1 MTGKIV
7 KGIAGFYYVHGSDNV
22 IYECRAKG
30 IFRNRNMKPLVGDD
44 VEITVLTREPPEGSI
59 DEILPRKGMLI
70 RPEVAN
76 VDQALVVFAIADPAP
91 NLNLLDRY
99 LVLMER
105 SRIPALLLFNKA
117 ELDGEAVR
125 DRYRRIYEGAEYRI
139 MFASVSQ
146 GMGMEAVRD
155 CLKGKTT
162 VLAGPSGVGKSS
174 LTNLLIPGAGMETGD
189 VSEKIRRGR
198 HTTRHSQLFCLETG
212 TYLLDTPGFGSVF
225 VEDMEP
231 EELKG
236 YFPEFRPY
244 ENECKFL
251 GCVHMG
257 EKVCGVKEAA
267 KAGEISRSR
276 YKHYRLFYEELK
288 SKRRY

>member
-1 MTGKIV
+1 
-7 KGIAGFYYVHGSDNV
+7 
-22 IYECRAKG
+22 
-30 IFRNRNMKPLVGDD
+30 
-44 VEITVLTREPPEGSI
+44 
-59 DEILPRKGMLI
+59 
-70 RPEVAN
+70 
-76 VDQALVVFAIADPAP
+76 
-91 NLNLLDRY
+91 
-99 LVLMER
+99 
-105 SRIPALLLFNKA
+105 
-117 ELDGEAVR
+117 
-125 DRYRRIYEGAEYRI
+125 
-139 MFASVSQ
+139 
-146 GMGMEAVRD
+146 MEAVRD

-244 ENECKFL
+244 EDECKFL